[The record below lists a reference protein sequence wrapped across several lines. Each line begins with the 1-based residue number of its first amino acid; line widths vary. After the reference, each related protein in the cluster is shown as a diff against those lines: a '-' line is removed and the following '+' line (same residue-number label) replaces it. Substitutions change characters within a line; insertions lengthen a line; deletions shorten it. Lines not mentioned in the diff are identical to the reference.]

1 MTIFVCLSNTLL
13 SEALEELMRR
23 EPAAWQTVSCNEATI
38 PPCLN
43 PQLVLIDSANL
54 NQDLFSKW
62 PEAKFILLDTGI
74 PLEDLIRML
83 CIYRLDGI
91 ISKDTDFR
99 LFKRAV
105 QVIMDGQIW
114 IDNVKLKALL
124 RSKFTMS
131 GESIVKRLTDR
142 EKQIMDE
149 IVQGCRNRE
158 IADKL
163 CICEQT
169 VKSHINRIFN
179 KLGIK
184 SRSQLVS
191 LFVKFPS
198 SDS

>member
-23 EPAAWQTVSCNEATI
+23 GPAGWQTASCNEATTS
-38 PPCLN
+38 PCLN
-43 PQLVLIDSANL
+43 PQLVLLDSANL
-54 NQDLFSKW
+54 NQELFSKW
-62 PEAKFILLDTGI
+62 PDAKFILLDTGI
-74 PLEDLIRML
+74 PLEDLVRML

-91 ISKDTDFR
+91 ISTDTDFR
-99 LFKRAV
+99 LFRRAIK
-105 QVIMDGQIW
+105 VIMDGQIW

-124 RSKFTMS
+124 RCKFSRT
-131 GESIVKRLTDR
+131 GESIVKRLTER
-142 EKQIMDE
+142 EKQILDE

-179 KLGIK
+179 KLGVK

-198 SDS
+198 S

>member
-1 MTIFVCLSNTLL
+1 MTIFVCLSNALL
-13 SEALEELMRR
+13 SEALEQLMRR
-23 EPAAWQTVSCNEATI
+23 EPSGWRTVSCNEATI
-38 PPCLN
+38 PPCFN
-43 PQLVLIDSANL
+43 PHLVLVDSANL
-54 NQDLFSKW
+54 NKDLFSKW

-74 PLEDLIRML
+74 PLEDLVRML

-91 ISKDTDFR
+91 ISTDTDFT

-124 RSKFTMS
+124 RSKFSNS

-191 LFVKFPS
+191 LFVKLPTS
-198 SDS
+198 ES